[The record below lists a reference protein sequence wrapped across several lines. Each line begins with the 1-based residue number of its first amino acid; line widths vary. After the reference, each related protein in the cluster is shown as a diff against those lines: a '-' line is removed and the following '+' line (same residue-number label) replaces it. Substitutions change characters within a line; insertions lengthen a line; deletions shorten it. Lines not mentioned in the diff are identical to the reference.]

1 MSNTSLWHTSNT
13 SLLRVTRLYGIRG
26 TRLSYVIRGTR
37 LFFPRHTPVC
47 LVQVLPAIRLR
58 RHTETLKALQGL
70 VRLSRHK
77 EALVRL
83 IAGIR
88 RLLYGLA
95 GIRRRLAS
103 TCFLLE
109 PRFYLLPSI
118 LVEARFEVP
127 GVLPSRALLLLASF
141 YNLGTLIS
149 LLYLLGIL
157 IVEAR
162 LA

>member
-1 MSNTSLWHTSNT
+1 MLPTLELTIWHMSNTSLWHTSNT

-37 LFFPRHTPVC
+37 LFFP
-47 LVQVLPAIRLR
+47 